1 MVVLTEQVCAAGD
14 LTLRRFL
21 TRIRQGVQDRSDVD
35 ILNSMWYREGRRIP
49 WEMGITVVTPLNRNR
64 WNLNVEAVLPFQ
76 RRRQGTGLQS
86 YSTKQIW
93 DRQGLLR
100 QYHDGERASKLSVV
114 ALISSTYHS

>member
-1 MVVLTEQVCAAGD
+1 VVVLTEQVCAAGD

-64 WNLNVEAVLPFQ
+64 WNLNVEAVLSFQ
-76 RRRQGTGLQS
+76 RRRHFTPPRVRS
-86 YSTKQIW
+86 P
-93 DRQGLLR
+93 
-100 QYHDGERASKLSVV
+100 SVPV
-114 ALISSTYHS
+114 NVVCWAATFQPW